1 MGLPERPQQHR
12 RSHWRAGGA
21 TSALPPPPSPTGGSL
36 PLQSFPASYF
46 MIGLPGETDE
56 DVLGI
61 AETIAWL
68 QQEVRQ
74 GKWHLAVNTTIR
86 QARRRLVGVPGAAGR
101 DTCCALG

>member
-1 MGLPERPQQHR
+1 
-12 RSHWRAGGA
+12 
-21 TSALPPPPSPTGGSL
+21 
-36 PLQSFPASYF
+36 

-56 DVLGI
+56 DVMGI

-86 QARRRLVGVPGAAGR
+86 WAAALHPLLQSRLAQSSMPP
-101 DTCCALG
+101 